1 MAYYHVNLNLIMRKS
16 NRSPPILFR
25 LQIPPFV
32 KARTVL
38 EGLVL
43 KDEDKNKVKKEIT
56 VVEVKESDLLVCVS
70 ELIGTLFGINHRFVL
85 FRSVNRENQEESGEG

>member
-1 MAYYHVNLNLIMRKS
+1 MAYYHVNLNLIRGKVTDFP
-16 NRSPPILFR
+16 PPILFR

-43 KDEDKNKVKKEIT
+43 KDEDKKEVKKEIT
-56 VVEVKESDLLVCVS
+56 VVEVKEFDLLVCVS
-70 ELIGTLFGINHRFVL
+70 VLIGTLFGINHLFVVS
-85 FRSVNRENQEESGEG
+85 FSQQMKPGRKG